1 LNELSKTEEISEHDC
16 VLLWNLMPANYD
28 EALALIPELQKANVE
43 KVVKYIEFLNEK
55 RGASKKMYDH

>member
-1 LNELSKTEEISEHDC
+1 
-16 VLLWNLMPANYD
+16 MPANYD

-55 RGASKKMYDH
+55 RGASKKMYDHWKDCD